1 MSRKRKELQQVIEE
15 KLIENILLELDEDNT
30 DSDDEQ
36 EDMSEIFMLGLLALN
51 NVRYLEPRKYNIAK
65 SQYWYN
71 NILPLYD
78 DSRFKKIMRMF
89 PESFK
94 VLVNLLNT
102 HSIFQSNNAKQQ
114 APVELQLAV
123 FLRRLGSKEDVFSL
137 CSRYGIA
144 EGTVILY
151 CIRAMKAIISNK
163 TNLLNGLLSLFT
175 LDLKLLVVLKI

>member
-36 EDMSEIFMLGLLALN
+36 EDTSEIFMLGLLVLN
-51 NVRYLEPRKYNIAK
+51 KIRYLESRTYNVAK

-71 NILPLYD
+71 NILPSYD

-94 VLVNLLNT
+94 VWLIYL
-102 HSIFQSNNAKQQ
+102 
-114 APVELQLAV
+114 
-123 FLRRLGSKEDVFSL
+123 
-137 CSRYGIA
+137 
-144 EGTVILY
+144 IL
-151 CIRAMKAIISNK
+151 I
-163 TNLLNGLLSLFT
+163 LFFNQ
-175 LDLKLLVVLKI
+175 IM